1 MYDEKNLIHILTMLE
16 CCEKAWLYTKEF
28 QNPIDFIW
36 ANEQKELN
44 ATISLFIAIAEESK
58 KVDKNLKDAVKCEF
72 SWSDIAGLRDK
83 ISHDYRG
90 VDGDMLWV
98 VIHKDLYKL
107 KSTLMNMVKLISPSK
122 DLLQEFFATPYY
134 CHPTA
139 NLNMPAIRKR
149 CNCKA
154 KSCRSY

>member
-44 ATISLFIAIAEESK
+44 ATISLFIAIGEESK
-58 KVDKNLKDAVKCEF
+58 KIDKNLKDAVKCEL

-90 VDGDMLWV
+90 VDGDILWI

-107 KSTLMNMVKLISPSK
+107 KSTLIDMIKNINPSI
-122 DLLQEFFATPYY
+122 DLLQEFLVTPYY
-134 CHPTA
+134 KH
-139 NLNMPAIRKR
+139 LEYLLEHHE
-149 CNCKA
+149 
-154 KSCRSY
+154 S

>member
-1 MYDEKNLIHILTMLE
+1 MQKKILSMYDEKNLIHILTMLE

-90 VDGDMLWV
+90 VDGDILWV

-134 CHPTA
+134 KH
-139 NLNMPAIRKR
+139 LEYLLKYEEI
-149 CNCKA
+149 
-154 KSCRSY
+154 

>member
-28 QNPIDFIW
+28 TNPMDFIW

-44 ATISLFIAIAEESK
+44 ATISLFIAIGEESK
-58 KVDKNLKDAVKCEF
+58 KIDKNLKDKVECEL

-90 VDGDMLWV
+90 VDGDILWI
-98 VIHKDLYKL
+98 VIHQDLYKL
-107 KSTLMNMVKLISPSK
+107 KSTLVAMLQVINPSQKLLK
-122 DLLQEFFATPYY
+122 EFLSTPYY
-134 CHPTA
+134 KH
-139 NLNMPAIRKR
+139 LK
-149 CNCKA
+149 
-154 KSCRSY
+154 YLLEYEE

>member
-16 CCEKAWLYTKEF
+16 CCEKSWLYTKEF
-28 QNPIDFIW
+28 QNPIDFVW

-44 ATISLFIAIAEESK
+44 ATISLFIAIGEESK
-58 KVDKNLKDAVKCEF
+58 KIDKNLKDAVKCEL

-90 VDGDMLWV
+90 ADGEILWI

-107 KSTLMNMVKLISPSK
+107 KSTLIDMIKHINPLIG
-122 DLLQEFFATPYY
+122 LLQEFLSTPYY
-134 CHPTA
+134 KHLEYILEYDT
-139 NLNMPAIRKR
+139 L
-149 CNCKA
+149 
-154 KSCRSY
+154 